1 MDAVDIR
8 EPDFDILASSHNYVF
23 LVIYLY
29 IYSVSQ
35 KKAALRSQKLVA
47 HVQNLIF

>member
-23 LVIYLY
+23 LVIPN
-29 IYSVSQ
+29 VSQ